1 MKKIGL
7 VVALSLIATSPAW
20 APPKKNEEKKDESK
34 MSTPSSSSR
43 PWRDPRTQGDKPP
56 LPQKQRAN
64 PLDPN
69 TVVGR
74 PRSGADDMPIGRE
87 RSGGITTNNNNN
99 NTNPANNNNANN
111 NNAAPAVP
119 AKPAGNIRTDGRPL
133 TPPPPAKP
141 AQARSLTPERAGP
154 GSNNNTGNINSP
166 PAPEIERN

>member
-87 RSGGITTNNNNN
+87 RSGGITNNN